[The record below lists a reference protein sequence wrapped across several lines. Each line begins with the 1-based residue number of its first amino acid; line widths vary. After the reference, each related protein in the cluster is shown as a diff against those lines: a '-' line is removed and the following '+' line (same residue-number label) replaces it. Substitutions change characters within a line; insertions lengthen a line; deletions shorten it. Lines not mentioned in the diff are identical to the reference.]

1 MEKALDKRL
10 DDLERLYINLSE
22 SNSKL
27 CLQMVQLVQT
37 VEKMAK
43 SHDEFVKMVNESE
56 EKALKTLN
64 EIRDN
69 LLFLSAKSSKPS

>member
-10 DDLERLYINLSE
+10 DDLEKLYANLSE

-27 CLQMVQLVQT
+27 WLQMVQLAQT

-56 EKALKTLN
+56 EKASKTLN

-69 LLFLSAKSSKPS
+69 LLFLSTKGKPS

>member
-10 DDLERLYINLSE
+10 DDLEKLYTNLSE

-27 CLQMVQLVQT
+27 WLQMVQLAQT
-37 VEKMAK
+37 VEKMAT